1 MRLSDL
7 PCEVLARIVGACD
20 QPDKVA
26 CMTACKALSAAAT
39 AVGAWSDRVT
49 FRDLDASAVAFMAR
63 HRCPSVSIDTACP
76 DDVPWFFDKLH
87 AAGVACIREL
97 EVRLS
102 GGGPSGG
109 GGGGRSA
116 VQRVPMDLLAPVAR
130 HATLR
135 CVRLS
140 VEGLEDTCEV
150 AFPADTHL
158 PELHTLEIVE
168 EPVDGSRQL
177 IVWFAD
183 AHAGL
188 PALETLVLDVGLSDV
203 MAGLRRLPALKRVR
217 YLYDEEQG
225 GETFEDVS
233 LAGLDLDCLETAVGE
248 ETAYA
253 DLWRELAACTVR
265 RLVLHLMDDWL
276 YLSDPLSPGLRELV
290 VTMHVAHAD
299 VKVDFPVVRDLKHLR
314 ALGLAAAPW
323 VAHQEL
329 HHTLMFAEVAVPEWI
344 RFFGAVHVSLL
355 PATRV
360 LIAPT

>member
-39 AVGAWSDRVT
+39 AVGAWNDRVT
-49 FRDLDASAVAFMAR
+49 FRDLDASAVAFMVR

-102 GGGPSGG
+102 GGSPGG
-109 GGGGRSA
+109 GGGGRRA

-135 CVRLS
+135 CVRLG
-140 VEGLEDTCEV
+140 VEGLEDTCEI

-168 EPVDGSRQL
+168 EPLDGCRQL

-217 YLYDEEQG
+217 YRYDEEQG

-233 LAGLDLDCLETAVGE
+233 LTGLDLDCLETAVAE

-276 YLSDPLSPGLRELV
+276 YLSDPLSPALQEIV
-290 VTMHVAHAD
+290 VFLHEAHAD
-299 VKVDFPVVRDLKHLR
+299 VKFEFPVLSSLKHLG
-314 ALGLAAAPW
+314 AVTLAVAPW
-323 VAHQEL
+323 LEQQGQHATMVFS
-329 HHTLMFAEVAVPEWI
+329 TVAVPEWI
-344 RFFGAVHVSLL
+344 RFFQTTAVTMPPS
-355 PATRV
+355 TRV
-360 LIAPT
+360 LLSPT